1 MIYNELEAQVL
12 GKIYMSLGD
21 LPFFLELGLK
31 PKHFIDPEYK
41 MIFQKMLDVLDEKGK
56 VDIAD
61 LTKTD
66 EEWNEADALMDNCKL
81 VDIQIPIQDLIE
93 SYNEYY
99 LKSEIGKILESEYY
113 SLDNKVE
120 HIVQK
125 VNELNMKKKEENK
138 VFGMKELSNIWY
150 EDFEDEKSIVKTP
163 YEDINR
169 YFTFEPGSL
178 VTVGARPAMG
188 KTAFA
193 LNLALLTAKKHN
205 VLYINLEMS
214 NVQIMQ
220 RFLSIRTGIELN
232 KIKNKRLSDE
242 ELTRINLA
250 IEKLQD
256 SKFRSMSCE
265 NNPDLNFIIRK
276 IKREHEKENLKVIIV
291 DYLTLMTA
299 SGFQSKNYEVE
310 YMANRLKLLATE
322 LNCCIVV
329 LAQLNRAVETRGAD
343 KRPLLADLRD
353 SGGIEQASN
362 VVAFLHREDYYQKNV
377 VKAKDFSEIEFIIR
391 KNRSGELGT
400 VRLGFDKRIQRIGA
414 MKDEQLQEN

>member
-31 PKHFIDPEYK
+31 PKHFVDPEYK
-41 MIFQKMLDVLDEKGK
+41 IIFQKMLDVLDEKGK

-66 EEWNEADALMDNCKL
+66 EEWSEADALMDNCKL
-81 VDIQIPIQDLIE
+81 VDIQVPIQNLIE

-120 HIVQK
+120 RIVQK
-125 VNELNMKKKEENK
+125 VNELNTQKKEENK

-150 EDFEDEKSIVKTP
+150 EDFEDEKSIIKTP

-169 YFTFEPGSL
+169 HFTFEPGSL

-232 KIKNKRLSDE
+232 KIKNKRLGDE
-242 ELTRINLA
+242 ELTKINLVM
-250 IEKLQD
+250 EKLQD

-265 NNPDLNFIIRK
+265 NNPDLNFIIRE

-310 YMANRLKLLATE
+310 HMANRLKLLATE

-362 VVAFLHREDYYQKNV
+362 VVAFLHREDYYQKNIEKV
-377 VKAKDFSEIEFIIR
+377 NDFSEIEFIIR

-400 VRLGFDKRIQRIGA
+400 VRLGFDKKIQRIGA
-414 MKDEQLQEN
+414 MKDE